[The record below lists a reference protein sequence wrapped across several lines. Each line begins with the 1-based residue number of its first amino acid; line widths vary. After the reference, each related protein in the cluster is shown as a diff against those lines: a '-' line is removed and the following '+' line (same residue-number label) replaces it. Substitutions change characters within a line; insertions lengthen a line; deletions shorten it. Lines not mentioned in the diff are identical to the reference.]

1 MTSKS
6 DVVLIVDGAVEHE
19 LKLGFSDLAAF
30 IGTPFFIWVL
40 AVSHKAWR

>member
-1 MTSKS
+1 MIE
-6 DVVLIVDGAVEHE
+6 VPRGVLR
-19 LKLGFSDLAAF
+19 AF